1 MRVRSTGLGKTE
13 LVLKPENL
21 TIKDGCLLFSL
32 RTTEPVN
39 WRVRVLVERQDIGKF
54 FLLMFKGTPF
64 LWLLSLLFNK
74 PEAPP
79 SDY

>member
-13 LVLKPENL
+13 LVLKPENF

-64 LWLLSLLFNK
+64 LWLFSIPFKK
-74 PEAPP
+74 PSTPTV
-79 SDY
+79 DY